1 MEMKAATRRDA
12 NAHRAATE
20 APTKDAN
27 AHRAAAEAA
36 NAYQAVTEAVVEAA
50 NARKAGNGQPA
61 GLAKGSQGRSGR

>member
-1 MEMKAATRRDA
+1 MEMKAPTRRDA

-36 NAYQAVTEAVVEAA
+36 NAYQAVREAVVEAA
-50 NARKAGNGQPA
+50 NAQKAGVATINQE
-61 GLAKGSQGRSGR
+61 GSPGRSGR